1 MRWIVLAL
9 CLLACSHRPPVQA
22 AFLTHDWRL
31 ESINGQAFAAPV
43 TMVIRPSGLVR
54 GRTPCNAFAATL
66 SRFPP
71 GWEFGPI
78 AIGNTACADGN
89 FEAAFV
95 QAIAQVTRSQV
106 QGLRLIL
113 TGPGIRMEFIR
124 SSRVQI
130 TPM

>member
-9 CLLACSHRPPVQA
+9 CLLACSHRPTVEA
-22 AFLTHDWRL
+22 VYLTHEWRL
-31 ESINGQAFAAPV
+31 DSINGQAFASPA
-43 TMVIRPSGLVR
+43 TMKIRPSGLVL
-54 GRTPCNAFAATL
+54 GRTPCNEFAATL

-78 AIGNTACADGN
+78 TIGNATCADGN

-95 QAIAQVTRSQV
+95 QAITQVTRSQV
-106 QGLRLIL
+106 QGLRLLL
-113 TGPGIRMEFIR
+113 TGPGIKMEFVR
-124 SSRVQI
+124 SSQVKI